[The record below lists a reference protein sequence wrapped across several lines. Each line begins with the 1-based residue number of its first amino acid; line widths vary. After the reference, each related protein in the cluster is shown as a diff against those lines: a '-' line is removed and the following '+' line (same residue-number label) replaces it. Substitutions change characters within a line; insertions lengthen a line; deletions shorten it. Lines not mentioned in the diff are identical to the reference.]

1 MCHKLPSANSAFSNA
16 TNFMQLQA
24 KFIPN
29 MTKNSAVQ
37 YEVVGVDDADGVQ
50 GSMVAVALAAAFDG
64 VED

>member
-1 MCHKLPSANSAFSNA
+1 
-16 TNFMQLQA
+16 MQLQA

-37 YEVVGVDDADGVQ
+37 YEVVGVDDADGVR